1 MTFSLLTSDSGLK
14 SGLAALV
21 LALSLTACK
30 PQPAEAPAPAPA
42 VAQTS
47 AVAVEV
53 EAEDPPLP
61 TVAGLRTVAERYVTE
76 RDPADNVDSVAVWHA
91 PGDTHWLLATAK
103 ETDRLLVYDA
113 TTGKPLQKFG
123 ASGSGPGQFERPNG
137 IYVIDDL
144 ALVVERDNRRVQVL
158 RLPNFET
165 LAIFGA
171 DGETPLRKPYGLW
184 VQPLGKGDYRV
195 YVSDN
200 YETADEQ
207 IPPLAELNRRIHVY
221 RLSVTAKAAE
231 ARFEQAFGATE
242 GLGVLNIVESI
253 WGDAANGRLLIA
265 DEEEF
270 QQRNLKVYDLD
281 GKFLERRVGAGV
293 FHFQPEG
300 ISLYACADGSGW
312 WFTTDQG
319 KQENFFHLFERK
331 SLEYRGS
338 FSGKVVLNTDGIWL
352 TQTPMPGYPHG
363 AFYAVHDDGNVG
375 VFDLGEALDAVGAAR
390 CPE

>member
-1 MTFSLLTSDSGLK
+1 M
-14 SGLAALV
+14 
-21 LALSLTACK
+21 
-30 PQPAEAPAPAPA
+30 PI
-42 VAQTS
+42 
-47 AVAVEV
+47 
-53 EAEDPPLP
+53 
-61 TVAGLRTVAERYVTE
+61 
-76 RDPADNVDSVAVWHA
+76 
-91 PGDTHWLLATAK
+91 AT
-103 ETDRLLVYDA
+103 
-113 TTGKPLQKFG
+113 
-123 ASGSGPGQFERPNG
+123 
-137 IYVIDDL
+137 
-144 ALVVERDNRRVQVL
+144 
-158 RLPNFET
+158 
-165 LAIFGA
+165 
-171 DGETPLRKPYGLW
+171 
-184 VQPLGKGDYRV
+184 KGDYRV

-253 WGDAANGRLLIA
+253 WGDAENGRLLIA

-375 VFDLGEALDAVGAAR
+375 VFDLGEVLDTVGAAR

>member
-30 PQPAEAPAPAPA
+30 PQPAEAPAPALA

-53 EAEDPPLP
+53 EAEGPPLP

-184 VQPLGKGDYRV
+184 VQPLVACRRRFAYR
-195 YVSDN
+195 N
-200 YETADEQ
+200 Q
-207 IPPLAELNRRIHVY
+207 G
-221 RLSVTAKAAE
+221 RLS
-231 ARFEQAFGATE
+231 
-242 GLGVLNIVESI
+242 
-253 WGDAANGRLLIA
+253 RLC
-265 DEEEF
+265 
-270 QQRNLKVYDLD
+270 QRQLRN
-281 GKFLERRVGAGV
+281 R
-293 FHFQPEG
+293 
-300 ISLYACADGSGW
+300 
-312 WFTTDQG
+312 
-319 KQENFFHLFERK
+319 
-331 SLEYRGS
+331 
-338 FSGKVVLNTDGIWL
+338 
-352 TQTPMPGYPHG
+352 
-363 AFYAVHDDGNVG
+363 
-375 VFDLGEALDAVGAAR
+375 
-390 CPE
+390 